1 MLQMILLWCQNVF
14 LKYVQR
20 QRQLFHARPPAHT
33 HTCPNF
39 ITWGRQERS
48 KGRATSVPP
57 YVLGIRRL
65 IPCLSSA
72 SSYPSICF
80 LRFSDWA
87 KVCFEF
93 TEKYGCYQ
101 TYDMTISTWVPSSM
115 SDVYCSVHS
124 ASIVPSF
131 GHRLLARIVA
141 RAMASTGGPLSRSA
155 AWSAEYK
162 DIFTILTNGLSLLL
176 LSLFGCAVAVKRVRP
191 PVNR

>member
-1 MLQMILLWCQNVF
+1 MCKGSDSFSMKAL
-14 LKYVQR
+14 
-20 QRQLFHARPPAHT
+20 PPSR
-33 HTCPNF
+33 TCPNF

-72 SSYPSICF
+72 SSYRLF
-80 LRFSDWA
+80 VFS
-87 KVCFEF
+87 VLVIGR
-93 TEKYGCYQ
+93 KYVLSSQ
-101 TYDMTISTWVPSSM
+101 KNRAATKHMTISTWVPSSM

-141 RAMASTGGPLSRSA
+141 CALAMASTGGPLSRSA

-176 LSLFGCAVAVKRVRP
+176 LPLFACAVAVKRVRP